1 MLSVAEQL
9 NRGYL
14 VCPETHAPLVRF
26 PGGGLQTQD
35 GLYRYEAVTGTP
47 ILLSDPVVAESYLAR
62 QSGAMLAEYSQTRTS
77 RARQLYNHLLG
88 AVGDMRSPASE
99 AAFRRIFDQCP
110 PDALYLSIG
119 GGPMRAHPSLV
130 NVNIGLFPNV
140 DVVADAYELPY
151 ADACA
156 EAVHCEA
163 VLEHLEF
170 PERAVEEMH
179 RVLKPGGLAFFATP
193 FLQSFHGYPDHYQNF
208 TLTGHTRLFER
219 AGFVVLAAGTC
230 VGPTFALRDLAVNY
244 AREMIPGVAGKL
256 LGRILALLLLPF
268 LFMDRWA
275 NARNGSSNLASTTF
289 ALIQR
294 SHRPLEG

>member
-35 GLYRYEAVTGTP
+35 GLHRYEAVTGTP

-88 AVGDMRSPASE
+88 AVGDMRSPVSE
-99 AAFRRIFDQCP
+99 AAFRRIFDQRP

-130 NVNIGLFPNV
+130 NVNIGLFQNG
-140 DVVADAYELPY
+140 DVVVDADALPY
-151 ADACA
+151 SDACA
-156 EAVHCEA
+156 EA
-163 VLEHLEF
+163 
-170 PERAVEEMH
+170 
-179 RVLKPGGLAFFATP
+179 
-193 FLQSFHGYPDHYQNF
+193 
-208 TLTGHTRLFER
+208 
-219 AGFVVLAAGTC
+219 
-230 VGPTFALRDLAVNY
+230 
-244 AREMIPGVAGKL
+244 
-256 LGRILALLLLPF
+256 
-268 LFMDRWA
+268 
-275 NARNGSSNLASTTF
+275 
-289 ALIQR
+289 
-294 SHRPLEG
+294 